1 MFLSHSQVI
10 KGCGRFKN
18 KGLQHEDKLS
28 KMFEDLKNKCDEH
41 WSTSSGVAPS
51 PTNLSHKTSPI
62 NVDDEEEGNINDDSE
77 PEEVTPTSGK
87 GKRR

>member
-1 MFLSHSQVI
+1 
-10 KGCGRFKN
+10 
-18 KGLQHEDKLS
+18 
-28 KMFEDLKNKCDEH
+28 MFEDLKNKCDEH